1 MKKLFVFISI
11 FCCITTF
18 AQNDFPY
25 SKLLNYS
32 ATDFKE
38 AKFRYN
44 SYYNNWTLTKSNGM
58 NVVGNVLSA
67 LADQAADIR
76 PAEGDYQIFVQM
88 GEGNAIAN
96 IQVLFY
102 QTSTYHDILTF
113 MADKGE
119 NNLETNSGNITKHQF
134 NYGGYSFS
142 VVRTLI
148 EIKTTSTNTYAAA
161 KTKDNSYNE
170 YIYTIYT
177 GVRAESEYLKKQAA
191 KQQKRD
197 DKGKKQNNVDNFY

>member
-1 MKKLFVFISI
+1 MKKLFVFIPI

-67 LADQAADIR
+67 LADQASDIR
-76 PAEGDYQIFVQM
+76 PAEGDYQIIVQM

-134 NYGGYSFS
+134 NYGGYGFS
-142 VVRTLI
+142 VIRTLI

>member
-76 PAEGDYQIFVQM
+76 PAEGDYQIIVQM